1 MLQKIAC
8 LLSTLLLTVKV
19 DKRKPSSFLK
29 IILVAPDFRCAFSP
43 EMASFLQDSDLG
55 LVVLGFLKSVS

>member
-19 DKRKPSSFLK
+19 DKIKPSSFLK

-43 EMASFLQDSDLG
+43 EMASFCRILTWG
-55 LVVLGFLKSVS
+55 